1 MIVEGMMPVK
11 DIQQVG
17 AIPLIRDHEGQLC
30 IVLVTTRG
38 SGRWTIPK
46 GNIMAKLEDHKAAER
61 EAREEA
67 GLVGKITKKPL
78 GTYQF
83 WKRQDA
89 HWSLAEVTVFVLDV
103 EGQLDQFKE
112 KGQRDIKA
120 FQPEDA
126 VDAVY
131 EAGLGALIRQAVDF
145 AAIETGAPPQNDPAT
160 QA

>member
-1 MIVEGMMPVK
+1 MAPDK

-17 AIPLIRDHEGQLC
+17 AIPLIRDQAGQLC
-30 IVLVTTRG
+30 VVLVTTRG

-46 GNIMAKLEDHKAAER
+46 GNIMAKLDDHKAAER

-67 GLVGKITKKPL
+67 GLVGKIAKKPL

-89 HWSLAEVTVFVLDV
+89 HWSLAEVTVFVLQV
-103 EGQLDQFKE
+103 ESQLDDFKE

-120 FQPEDA
+120 FLPEDA
-126 VDAVY
+126 IDAVY
-131 EAGLGALIRQAVDF
+131 EAGLGALIRRSVELVSEDKDLASLN
-145 AAIETGAPPQNDPAT
+145 A
-160 QA
+160 

>member
-1 MIVEGMMPVK
+1 MEGIEPVK

-17 AIPLIRDHEGQLC
+17 AIPLIRDHDGHLC

-46 GNIMAKLEDHKAAER
+46 GNIMAKLENHKAAER

-67 GLVGKITKKPL
+67 GLVGRITKKPI
-78 GTYQF
+78 GSYQF

-89 HWSLAEVTVFVLDV
+89 HWSLAEVTVFVLLV
-103 EGQLDQFKE
+103 ESQLDDFKE

-120 FQPEDA
+120 FRPEDA

-131 EAGLGALIRQAVDF
+131 EAGLGALIRQAV
-145 AAIETGAPPQNDPAT
+145 TLSPPDQTDPVDAG
-160 QA
+160 

>member
-1 MIVEGMMPVK
+1 MAPEK

-17 AIPLIRDHEGQLC
+17 AIPLIRDQAGQLC
-30 IVLVTTRG
+30 VVLVTTRG

-46 GNIMAKLEDHKAAER
+46 GNVMTKLDDHRAAER

-67 GLVGKITKKPL
+67 GLTGKIGKQPL
-78 GTYQF
+78 GSYQF

-89 HWSLAEVTVFVLDV
+89 HWSLAEVTVFTLQV
-103 EGQLDQFKE
+103 ESQLADFKE

-120 FQPEDA
+120 FLPEDA

-131 EAGLGALIRQAVDF
+131 EAGLGALIRRAVEQVSTNKDM
-145 AAIETGAPPQNDPAT
+145 TNKDMAPLNT
-160 QA
+160 